1 MSGHH
6 IVVDRIDDTGVCP
19 LDAELMGC
27 TEPATGNQGLN
38 VDRIRAGACIQIAAR
53 SRAENRPQKLV
64 EGEPEPNVLEASPAE
79 GGDELQY
86 TTGPE
91 ERIGAGAGTIDRK
104 LVIGYCGGAAA
115 VPYCTVPARW
125 QGIAGELGP
134 SRRG

>member
-1 MSGHH
+1 MLTVSE
-6 IVVDRIDDTGVCP
+6 R
-19 LDAELMGC
+19 E
-27 TEPATGNQGLN
+27 
-38 VDRIRAGACIQIAAR
+38 RAYKLPPDPVLKIAHR
-53 SRAENRPQKLV
+53 NSLKVSPK
-64 EGEPEPNVLEASPAE
+64 PNMLEASPAE

-91 ERIGAGAGTIDRK
+91 ERIGAGAGTIDRE

-115 VPYCTVPARW
+115 VPYCTVPARR